1 MESNKKITTQFS
13 IITQSDK
20 KTITRNDSKQRI
32 KREKRKKSCD
42 MQEGKS
48 VAAEKIFNT
57 QDIKQSGRFFLIHT
71 NYIMYQ
77 VKFIISDSCYLSIN
91 YII

>member
-1 MESNKKITTQFS
+1 
-13 IITQSDK
+13 
-20 KTITRNDSKQRI
+20 
-32 KREKRKKSCD
+32 